1 MKTVIDLV
9 DDMYDLLNVST
20 VNSVMLSGDVFLDQR
35 PDGHVNECIVIN
47 SLPITGRQLQ
57 TAVANVNIHV
67 PNLKLTINGQPDN
80 SQPNRI
86 RLKIISDVVIPL
98 IKDAIINNT
107 VTEIQNITMI
117 RERDSSGQSEINE
130 HFLNIRVG
138 TNSINL

>member
-9 DDMYDLLNVST
+9 DDMYVLLNVGPVQSI
-20 VNSVMLSGDVFLDQR
+20 MLSGDVFPDGR
-35 PDGHVNECIVIN
+35 PAGHVNECIVIN

-80 SQPNRI
+80 SQPDRK

-107 VTEIQNITMI
+107 VTEIQNITLI
-117 RERDSSGQSEINE
+117 QEQNLNE